1 MAGPLV
7 FRQLIISLVLL
18 ACVISCQ
25 CVIGKRLRINSVKVV
40 KGGEGRANVA
50 GVGAAQKRRARETSS
65 CGLSST
71 DILEMEPVSH

>member
-1 MAGPLV
+1 MAGPLA

-50 GVGAAQKRRARETSS
+50 GAQKRKARETSS